1 MTKETY
7 LDSILVFH
15 RERVQKDSRS
25 LTKLLNEL
33 PREIDSIDSFM
44 DRIKNQNGLSII
56 AEIKRKSPSKGL
68 LKHDLDPVGL
78 AQIYESGGAAC
89 ISVLTDTEHFGG
101 SEQDL
106 INVRQAV
113 KTPVLRKDF
122 TVDLRDIY
130 DAKIM
135 GASCVLLIVAA
146 LGIKE
151 LTEYI
156 DFCDHLGLDSLVEA
170 HDEAEVEIALKAG
183 AKMIGINQ
191 RDLRTFEVD
200 QTRALRVAAEIP
212 DGIVKIAE
220 SGIKT
225 VSDAEPLKLAG
236 FDGVLIGESL
246 VKSENPKNLITELRN
261 L

>member
-1 MTKETY
+1 
-7 LDSILVFH
+7 
-15 RERVQKDSRS
+15 
-25 LTKLLNEL
+25 
-33 PREIDSIDSFM
+33 
-44 DRIKNQNGLSII
+44 
-56 AEIKRKSPSKGL
+56 
-68 LKHDLDPVGL
+68 
-78 AQIYESGGAAC
+78 
-89 ISVLTDTEHFGG
+89 
-101 SEQDL
+101 
-106 INVRQAV
+106 
-113 KTPVLRKDF
+113 
-122 TVDLRDIY
+122 
-130 DAKIM
+130 
-135 GASCVLLIVAA
+135 LLIVAA